1 MLAEVAVTASSSGSL
16 VYVWDLRSGA
26 ILASLKGNN
35 SAPRT
40 TTTLPSQC
48 LYSDAFLAAQNDRA
62 LVNVWSWAK
71 SQILAKFPLPE
82 KLSALCA
89 SHSGQYCVGGGES
102 GRLYVWEMATGKL
115 LRTFDAHYKA
125 VRVVRFTDDDAAFVT
140 GGEDSVANVWRV
152 AGVVDPGTESMVV
165 TPHAS
170 LSGHAL
176 PITDIAIGFG
186 LFGSA
191 RIVTSS
197 ADCTCK
203 IWEAASGDLL
213 TTLLF
218 PTAVTS
224 VALDQTETRLY
235 TGAADGKIHCTN
247 LYRGGGGGA
256 RDPPYGL
263 AQGVTAGDA
272 ADAAADADEPG
283 STGGVFS
290 GHTACVSSL
299 AFSFD
304 GSLLLSGSDDGNAI
318 VWDTASKQAMR
329 TFSMHKTPVTSV
341 TVLLQPPHL
350 GDVGAAGQ
358 LLASAVRPWQ
368 KHVAGPD
375 TEENGQREVSW
386 LLPAV
391 AGSLPHDYVS
401 EPASSLD
408 LIASIERRVQEIQR
422 LEA

>member
-1 MLAEVAVTASSSGSL
+1 MLAEIAVTASSSGSL

-89 SHSGQYCVGGGES
+89 SHSGLYCVGGGES
-102 GRLYVWEMATGKL
+102 GRLYVWEMATGRL

-125 VRVVRFTDDDAAFVT
+125 VRVVRFTDDDAAFIT
-140 GGEDSVANVWRV
+140 GGEDSVANVWRI
-152 AGVVDPGTESMVV
+152 AGVIDPGTESSVV

-176 PITDIAIGFG
+176 PITDIAVGFG

-247 LYRGGGGGA
+247 LYRGGGGGG

-272 ADAAADADEPG
+272 ADPTADADEPG

-304 GSLLLSGSDDGNAI
+304 GSLLLSGSDDGTAI

-329 TFSMHKTPVTSV
+329 TFSTHKTPVTSV
-341 TVLLQPPHL
+341 SVLLQPPHL
-350 GDVGAAGQ
+350 GDPGAAGQ

-368 KHVAGPD
+368 KHVADAETEGSSQRDVRANWAMPLTTGAAPD
-375 TEENGQREVSW
+375 HHSADR
-386 LLPAV
+386 
-391 AGSLPHDYVS
+391 
-401 EPASSLD
+401 LD
-408 LIASIERRVQEIQR
+408 FLTSVERRVQELKR
-422 LEA
+422 VEA